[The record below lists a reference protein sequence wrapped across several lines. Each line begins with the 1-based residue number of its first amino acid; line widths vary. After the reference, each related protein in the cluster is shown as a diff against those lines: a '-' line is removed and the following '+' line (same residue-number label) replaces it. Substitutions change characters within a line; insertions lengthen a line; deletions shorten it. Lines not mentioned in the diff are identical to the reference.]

1 MIRAWRIVREA
12 RAAEAFNGEGAR
24 QYGGR
29 WNSPGVA
36 AVYTSEHQSLA
47 ALEMLVHLQP
57 RGSLRFVVFP
67 VEFAEEL
74 VERLPDSALPPYWR
88 AEPPGAATMKI
99 GDAWARSARTVALA
113 VPSVVVPQE
122 TNYLLNP
129 LHSAFSQ
136 IRVGKPLDFSFDPRL
151 IE

>member
-1 MIRAWRIVREA
+1 MLRAWRIVREG

-29 WNSPGVA
+29 WNSPGVPV
-36 AVYTSEHQSLA
+36 VYTSAYQSLA
-47 ALEMLVHLQP
+47 ALETLVHLQP

-74 VERLPDSALPPYWR
+74 AEHLPDSDLPARWR
-88 AEPPGAATMKI
+88 VEPPGALTMGI
-99 GDAWARSARTVALA
+99 GDAWARTSRAAVLA

-129 LHSAFSQ
+129 LHHEFGRIS
-136 IRVGKPLDFSFDPRL
+136 IGKPIDFSFDPRL
-151 IE
+151 LE